1 MTENNTAIV
10 LAAGQGKRMQSKI
23 QKQFLEI
30 QGYPVLY
37 YSLRCFQESPL
48 IENIILVTGEEM
60 VSYCKEEIVDKILK
74 EFGLPVKGAHIIN
87 GHIPVIVKKG
97 ESPVKCG
104 GKLLIIDGG
113 FSKAYQQKTGIAGYT
128 LIYNSYGLVLA
139 AHEPFTSM
147 EDTVLN
153 ETCIHSHIVMEQNV
167 VKRKTVNDTDTGKV
181 LRENIA
187 ELEELLQAYRSG
199 LLVERF

>member
-1 MTENNTAIV
+1 MRRQAVGHWRWIF
-10 LAAGQGKRMQSKI
+10 QGISAEDRHRR
-23 QKQFLEI
+23 LHAD
-30 QGYPVLY
+30 L
-37 YSLRCFQESPL
+37 
-48 IENIILVTGEEM
+48 
-60 VSYCKEEIVDKILK
+60 
-74 EFGLPVKGAHIIN
+74 
-87 GHIPVIVKKG
+87 
-97 ESPVKCG
+97 
-104 GKLLIIDGG
+104 
-113 FSKAYQQKTGIAGYT
+113 
-128 LIYNSYGLVLA
+128 LA

-199 LLVERF
+199 MLVEKFWKTE

>member
-1 MTENNTAIV
+1 M
-10 LAAGQGKRMQSKI
+10 
-23 QKQFLEI
+23 
-30 QGYPVLY
+30 
-37 YSLRCFQESPL
+37 
-48 IENIILVTGEEM
+48 
-60 VSYCKEEIVDKILK
+60 K
-74 EFGLPVKGAHIIN
+74 EFGLPGAGAHIIN

-104 GKLLIIDGG
+104 GKLLVIDGG
-113 FSKAYQQKTGIAGYT
+113 FSKAYQPKTGIAGYT

-167 VKRKTVNDTDTGKV
+167 VKRKTDKRYRYRKG
-181 LRENIA
+181 IA
-187 ELEELLQAYRSG
+187 GEYCWNWKNCCRRIEVVCWWRSSEKQNNEIRKRNQ
-199 LLVERF
+199 LILYLF

>member
-1 MTENNTAIV
+1 
-10 LAAGQGKRMQSKI
+10 MQS
-23 QKQFLEI
+23 F
-30 QGYPVLY
+30 
-37 YSLRCFQESPL
+37 
-48 IENIILVTGEEM
+48 
-60 VSYCKEEIVDKILK
+60 
-74 EFGLPVKGAHIIN
+74 IN
-87 GHIPVIVKKG
+87 Q
-97 ESPVKCG
+97 
-104 GKLLIIDGG
+104 GG

-181 LRENIA
+181 LRENIE
-187 ELEELLQAYRSG
+187 ELEELLEAYRSG
-199 LLVERF
+199 MLVEKF

>member
-1 MTENNTAIV
+1 
-10 LAAGQGKRMQSKI
+10 
-23 QKQFLEI
+23 
-30 QGYPVLY
+30 
-37 YSLRCFQESPL
+37 
-48 IENIILVTGEEM
+48 
-60 VSYCKEEIVDKILK
+60 
-74 EFGLPVKGAHIIN
+74 
-87 GHIPVIVKKG
+87 
-97 ESPVKCG
+97 
-104 GKLLIIDGG
+104 
-113 FSKAYQQKTGIAGYT
+113 
-128 LIYNSYGLVLA
+128 
-139 AHEPFTSM
+139 M